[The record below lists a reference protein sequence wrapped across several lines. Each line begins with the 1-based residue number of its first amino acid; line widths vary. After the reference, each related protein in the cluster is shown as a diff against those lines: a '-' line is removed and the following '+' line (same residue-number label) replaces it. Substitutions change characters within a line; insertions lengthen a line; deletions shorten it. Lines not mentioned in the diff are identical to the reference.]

1 MVDRTAILGMSG
13 TVATFGLSHLDDLF
27 GCIAGAITI
36 VYMSRKLY
44 QELKKKK

>member
-27 GCIAGAITI
+27 GCIAGAIPI
-36 VYMSRKLY
+36 VYMSHKLY